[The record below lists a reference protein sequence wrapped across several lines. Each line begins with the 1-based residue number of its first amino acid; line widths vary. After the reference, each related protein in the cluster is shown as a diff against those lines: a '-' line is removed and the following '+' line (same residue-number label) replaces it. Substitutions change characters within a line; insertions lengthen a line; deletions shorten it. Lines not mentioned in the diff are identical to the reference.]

1 MASNPI
7 VLENQQQGTAQSQWD
22 LSGPASTNIEGFAA
36 SISVN
41 SGGQI
46 GFKINTDSTNY
57 RIDIY
62 RLGYYGGL
70 GARLVTTLQ
79 QTTASIQPPVGGDPS
94 IGLYDA
100 GNWSVSA
107 TWTVPATAVSG
118 VYIAKLVRQDATTG
132 ESHIVFV
139 VRNDGVQ
146 RDVVFKTSDT
156 TWHAYNGWG
165 GANLYGG
172 NATASR
178 DGRAYK
184 VSYNRPFGTRDG
196 IGTFA
201 GPQDFVFSGEY
212 AAIRWLERN

>member
-1 MASNPI
+1 MAPNPI
-7 VLENQQQGTAQSQWD
+7 VIENQNTGTPQEVWD
-22 LSGPASTNIEGFAA
+22 LSGPAATNIEGFAT

-41 SGGQI
+41 SGSQI

-62 RLGYYGGL
+62 RLGYYGGA
-70 GARLVTTLQ
+70 GARFVTSIQ
-79 QTTASIQPPVGGDPS
+79 QNTASIQPSQPDGDPS

-100 GNWSVSA
+100 ANWTVTV

-118 VYIAKLVRQDATTG
+118 VYIAKLVRQDTTAG
-132 ESHIVFV
+132 ESHITFV
-139 VRNDGVQ
+139 VRNDGVA
-146 RDVVFKTSDT
+146 RDIVFKTCDT

-165 GANLYGG
+165 GASLYGG
-172 NATASR
+172 NATQSS

-196 IGTFA
+196 IGLYA
-201 GPQDFVFSGEY
+201 GPQ
-212 AAIRWLERN
+212 